1 MDSLTLKKPSD
12 LKELVSTQKIK
23 GYIVLDAYGED
34 MLPKY
39 KKAKARERQIAQA
52 NHLRRIAN
60 ARKRQNK
67 RAAHMKA
74 KSSRGG
80 QTNGIRF

>member
-1 MDSLTLKKPSD
+1 
-12 LKELVSTQKIK
+12 
-23 GYIVLDAYGED
+23 
-34 MLPKY
+34 MLPKHR
-39 KKAKARERQIAQA
+39 KAKARQQKIAQA

-67 RAAHMKA
+67 RAAYMKD
-74 KSSRGG
+74 KLSRGG